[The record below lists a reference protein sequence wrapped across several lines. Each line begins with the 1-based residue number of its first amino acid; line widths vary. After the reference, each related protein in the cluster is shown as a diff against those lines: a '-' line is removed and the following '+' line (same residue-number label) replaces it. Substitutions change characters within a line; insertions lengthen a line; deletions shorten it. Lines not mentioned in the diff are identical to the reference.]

1 MNIIKKIGLTALAGS
16 LVTTS
21 VFAGTMNV
29 TGSAGIT
36 LTSQEASVQGNG
48 FSSGDSIN
56 FSGSTEL
63 DNGWTITANMELDG
77 GAQATTT
84 QLYDDRSI
92 VIGMGD
98 TGTLTFHGHGG
109 SSALGAVDDVM
120 PTAYGETWDV
130 LGASNQSGATAELS
144 AITSGSSENMF
155 TYSNSMV
162 DGVALNVSYTPS
174 GTAEAESSMDFAVAY
189 TGVEG
194 LTIGAAMGEDNAVA
208 DTGSFDVTTMYVK
221 YAYGPVTVGVQSSD
235 IDGDTAANSD
245 EMSMYGITYAVS
257 DALSIG
263 YGSSTIDL
271 GSSAVDQETSNIS
284 FSYTMGGMT
293 LAGGFIDQENA
304 GGDTDADNDREGYAI
319 DLSFAF

>member
-208 DTGSFDVTTMYVK
+208 DTGSFDVATMYVK
-221 YAYGPVTVGVQSSD
+221 YAYGPVTVGVQRSD
-235 IDGDTAANSD
+235 IDGDTGANSD

>member
-1 MNIIKKIGLTALAGS
+1 
-16 LVTTS
+16 
-21 VFAGTMNV
+21 
-29 TGSAGIT
+29 
-36 LTSQEASVQGNG
+36 
-48 FSSGDSIN
+48 
-56 FSGSTEL
+56 
-63 DNGWTITANMELDG
+63 MELDG